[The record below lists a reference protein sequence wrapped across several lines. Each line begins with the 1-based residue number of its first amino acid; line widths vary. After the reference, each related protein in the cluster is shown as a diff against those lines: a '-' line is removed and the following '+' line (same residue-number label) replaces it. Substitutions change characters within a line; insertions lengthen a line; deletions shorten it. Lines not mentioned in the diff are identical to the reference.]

1 MLTYFTECPKL
12 TVSAGLGKRTWYC
25 CYSGMERRVE
35 RVWWSVCVWGGG
47 GGGGGM
53 GGGAY
58 HNIST
63 ANVIMVREW
72 YFNYFNYI
80 TLW

>member
-1 MLTYFTECPKL
+1 MILLLQRPGAAGGTGMVEC
-12 TVSAGLGKRTWYC
+12 
-25 CYSGMERRVE
+25 
-35 RVWWSVCVWGGG
+35 VCVGWGGG
-47 GGGGGM
+47 GA
-53 GGGAY
+53 GGAY

-80 TLW
+80 TL